1 MGEDEAMLDIV
12 TSANIACGFHA
23 GDPRTIL
30 ATLEAAAA
38 RGVAIGAHVGYRDL
52 AGFGRRFMD
61 VDPSDLR
68 ADVLYQVAALAGLC
82 AVVGTRLSYVK
93 PHGALYHAVVRN
105 RGQAEAVARAVSD
118 FDATL
123 VLLGLPGAGREAAV
137 RLGLETAIEAF
148 ADRAYAPDGTLVP
161 RGRPGAVLTDPEAI
175 AERVMRLATAGY
187 VDTSQG
193 LVAVKADSVCVH
205 GDTPG
210 AVVIARTVRQR
221 LLDAEVT
228 LAPFATR

>member
-1 MGEDEAMLDIV
+1 MGEDATMLDIV
-12 TSANIACGFHA
+12 TSANIACGYHA
-23 GDPRTIL
+23 GDARTIL
-30 ATLEAAAA
+30 TTVEAAAA
-38 RGVAIGAHVGYRDL
+38 SEVAIGAHVSYRDL
-52 AGFGRRFMD
+52 AGFGRRYMD
-61 VDPSDLR
+61 VDPADLR
-68 ADVLYQVAALAGLC
+68 ADVLYQLAALAGLC
-82 AVVGTRLSYVK
+82 AVVGTQLAYVK

-105 RGQAEAVARAVSD
+105 RGQADAVAQAVAD
-118 FDATL
+118 FDASL
-123 VLLGLPGAGREAAV
+123 VLLGLPGACRDAAV

-187 VDTSQG
+187 VDTSEG

-210 AVVIARTVRQR
+210 AVTIARAVRER
-221 LLDAEVT
+221 LLGAGVT
-228 LAPFATR
+228 LAPFASR